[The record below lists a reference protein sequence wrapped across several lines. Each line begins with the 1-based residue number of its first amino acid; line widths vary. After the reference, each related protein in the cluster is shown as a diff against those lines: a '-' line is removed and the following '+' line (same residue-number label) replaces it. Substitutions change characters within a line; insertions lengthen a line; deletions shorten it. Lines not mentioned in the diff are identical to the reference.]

1 MAHPD
6 SSGVRFPPP
15 FLFLI
20 PLAIGI
26 ALTLWVFPTP
36 LIAVTFAWALACLPL
51 LFWLALAV
59 SALLAFRRARTS
71 INPTVP
77 TTALVTHG
85 PYRVS
90 RNPMYLSLL
99 LLYLALA
106 IGFQSFWALLL
117 LPLAFWAVEF
127 RVIRLEERY
136 LEQKFGADYARY
148 KERVRRWL

>member
-15 FLFLI
+15 LLFLI
-20 PLAIGI
+20 PLGLGIG
-26 ALTLWVFPTP
+26 LTLWRFPTP
-36 LIAVTFAWALACLPL
+36 VLAVTVAWGLACLPL
-51 LFWLALAV
+51 LFWLGLAI

-77 TTALVTHG
+77 TTALVKHG
-85 PYRVS
+85 PYRIS
-90 RNPMYLSLL
+90 RNPMYLSFV

-127 RVIRLEERY
+127 RVIRIEERY
-136 LEQKFGADYARY
+136 LERKFGEDYLRY
-148 KERVRRWL
+148 KEKVRRWL

>member
-1 MAHPD
+1 MTAPAT
-6 SSGVRFPPP
+6 SGVRFPPP
-15 FLFLI
+15 LLFLI
-20 PLAIGI
+20 PLALGL

-36 LIAVTFAWALACLPL
+36 VLAVTLAWGLACLPL
-51 LFWLALAV
+51 LFWLTLAA
-59 SALLAFRRARTS
+59 SALLAFRRSRTS
-71 INPTVP
+71 VNPTVP

-85 PYRVS
+85 PYRMS
-90 RNPMYLSLL
+90 RNPMYLSFI

-136 LEQKFGADYARY
+136 LEQKFGADYLRY
-148 KERVRRWL
+148 KEKVRRWI